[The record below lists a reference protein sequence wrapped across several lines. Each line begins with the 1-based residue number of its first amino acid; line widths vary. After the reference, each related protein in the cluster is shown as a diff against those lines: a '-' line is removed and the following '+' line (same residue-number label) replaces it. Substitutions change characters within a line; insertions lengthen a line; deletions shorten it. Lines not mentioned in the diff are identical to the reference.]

1 MKYDC
6 KHIVLL
12 FGSTIGLMPLLADA
26 TNPAGT
32 PSIRAAA
39 PETFAFG
46 RPGTQREVTRVI
58 KIRALDNHF
67 EPKSVTVIQG
77 TTVKFI
83 VTDVGK
89 LSHEFVLGD
98 RNEQEEHEKEMKSM
112 GDMPMADEANGIDL
126 NPGQTKTLIWT
137 FTQDG
142 VIEYA
147 CHSLGHFDAGMIG
160 TVVVR
165 PVPNK
170 PRQ

>member
-1 MKYDC
+1 MKCDC

-12 FGSTIGLMPLLADA
+12 FGSLIGLMPLLADA
-26 TNPAGT
+26 TKPAGT
-32 PSIRAAA
+32 SSIQATT

-46 RPGTQREVTRVI
+46 RPGTEQEVTRVI

-67 EPKSVTVIQG
+67 DPKSVTVIRG

-98 RNEQEEHEKEMKSM
+98 GNEQEAHEKEMKSM

-126 NPGQTKTLIWT
+126 NSGQTKTLIWT

-165 PVPNK
+165 PAPGKNH
-170 PRQ
+170 R

>member
-1 MKYDC
+1 MKCDC
-6 KHIVLL
+6 IRIVLL
-12 FGSTIGLMPLLADA
+12 FGSVIGLMPLLADA
-26 TNPAGT
+26 TKPAGT
-32 PSIRAAA
+32 SSIQATT

-46 RPGTQREVTRVI
+46 RPGSERQVTRVI

-67 EPKSVTVIQG
+67 EPKSVTVIRG
-77 TTVKFI
+77 TTVKFV

-98 RNEQEEHEKEMKSM
+98 RIEQEEHEKEMKPM

-126 NPGQTKTLIWT
+126 DPGQTKTLIWT
-137 FTQDG
+137 FTQKG

-160 TVVVR
+160 TVVV
-165 PVPNK
+165 K
-170 PRQ
+170 PAPSKPHQ